1 MWAIEMKHGFS
12 VRFAAV
18 ACWMGAL
25 VMLAGPLPAG
35 AATAQRPPSGQ
46 RWVATWAQ
54 AMTSNFAVVGPRP
67 TASDVQPVERAP
79 ALRDAT
85 LRQAVVVSAGGST
98 IRIRLSNYF
107 GREPLVVSSARVAL
121 PASGEAG
128 FDASATA
135 TRPVAFEGR
144 PSVVIQPGSTVTSD
158 PISLHVPPLS
168 RVLVSLY
175 FGGTAHLADVHP
187 MEHATTAFA
196 VRGDATGQGSLAG
209 SRDLLA
215 ALGMGAVSHIY
226 VLDEIDVLAPVRA
239 RGIVAFGD
247 SITDGAYATAPDK
260 TWPGVFAGLADGPD
274 GPGSVG
280 VVNMAISGNELT
292 VDQRGNTA
300 FGVSGLKRF
309 ERDVIDVAGTT
320 DVVVLL
326 GANDLNRGTDPAG
339 YPRGASFGAITN
351 AYRMLADVAHEHRI
365 RIYIGTVTPFA
376 GFPDPGWYS
385 PAKESTRERV
395 NRWIRTSGIFDG
407 VIDFSRA
414 LAGPYTPSPLAAEQH
429 PLPPGL
435 ANACRGDRGLH
446 PNDRG
451 YAVMGTLA
459 FDKVLHG
466 AAKVS
471 NACHR

>member
-1 MWAIEMKHGFS
+1 
-12 VRFAAV
+12 
-18 ACWMGAL
+18 MGAL
-25 VMLAGPLPAG
+25 VMLTVPLPAG
-35 AATAQRPPSGQ
+35 AAPAQRSHSGQ

-54 AMTSNFAVVGPRP
+54 AMTSNVAVIGPRP
-67 TASDVQPVERAP
+67 PAVDVPPVEQAP
-79 ALRDAT
+79 ALRNAT

-121 PASGEAG
+121 PATGGTG
-128 FDASATA
+128 FDAGATS

-144 PSVVIQPGSTVTSD
+144 SSVVVQPGSTATSD
-158 PISLHVPPLS
+158 PINLDVPPLS

-175 FGGTAHLADVHP
+175 FGGTVHLGDVHP
-187 MEHATTAFA
+187 MEHATTAIA
-196 VRGDATGQGSLAG
+196 VHRNATRQGSFAG
-209 SRDLLA
+209 RRNLIA
-215 ALGMGAVSHIY
+215 ALGAGAASHIY
-226 VLDEIDVLAPVRA
+226 VLDEIDVLAPA
-239 RGIVAFGD
+239 STRGVVAFGD
-247 SITDGAYATAPDK
+247 SITDGAYATAPNK
-260 TWPGVFAGLADGPD
+260 TWPGVLAGLADGPD
-274 GPGSVG
+274 GPGHVG

-292 VDQRGNTA
+292 VDQRGNPA

-309 ERDVIDVAGTT
+309 ERDVIDVAGAT

-351 AYRMLADVAHEHRI
+351 AYRMLADVAHEHGM
-365 RIYIGTVTPFA
+365 RIYISTVTPFA

-385 PAKESTRERV
+385 KAKESTRERV

-414 LAGPYTPSPLAAEQH
+414 VAGPYTPSPLAARQR

-435 ANACRGDRGLH
+435 ANVCRGDLGLH

-459 FDKVLHG
+459 YDGIFHRAVE
-466 AAKVS
+466 AP